1 MSLLAKILC
10 VCGLGVAAGCSESHD
25 PRGAR
30 YPVTGTVTLDG
41 EPLSG
46 AQIVFLCEGKNGAM
60 NAVGTI
66 ADGSFSLSEIDGPLA
81 GTWRVKIVAQM
92 IDLDEFE
99 AARDRD
105 VNKEVD
111 TNVVVIPHRYNTNSE
126 LIAEIKSEGE
136 NKLDYQLESP
146 KAQ

>member
-1 MSLLAKILC
+1 MVAD
-10 VCGLGVAAGCSESHD
+10 CGESHD
-25 PRGAR
+25 PRGVR

-41 EPLSG
+41 KPLSG
-46 AQIVFLCEGKNGAM
+46 VQIVFLCEGKNGAM
-60 NAVGTI
+60 NAVRTI

-92 IDLDEFE
+92 IDLEEFE

-105 VNKEVD
+105 VNKDVD

-136 NKLDYQLESP
+136 NKLDYQLEFP